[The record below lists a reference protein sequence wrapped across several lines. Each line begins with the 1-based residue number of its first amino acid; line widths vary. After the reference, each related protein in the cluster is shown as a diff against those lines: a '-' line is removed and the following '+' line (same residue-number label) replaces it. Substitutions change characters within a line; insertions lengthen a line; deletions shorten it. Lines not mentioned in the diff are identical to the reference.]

1 MKLFTKKTLQKQ
13 QQDPDPH
20 CKKLLDPDRQKMNAD
35 PQPCIELCI
44 FAYASSVKF
53 PKVYKTIPDKKKF
66 ICSLSHNTVTT
77 ALYCTLNSVHSTYI
91 PKVKQIKADSNYISH
106 HQTQSHDRKVHF
118 VLPYS

>member
-20 CKKLLDPDRQKMNAD
+20 CKKLLDPDPQKKCGSTALHRAKHKRHQLNF
-35 PQPCIELCI
+35 L
-44 FAYASSVKF
+44 
-53 PKVYKTIPDKKKF
+53 KVYKTIPDKKKF